1 MNLEF
6 LTDGVQVLEAQMQMR
21 EREDALRLARL
32 ENAEMR
38 AKQDLDVAKMRHLEA
53 RLRCLEETIASG
65 SGTAGGGARFLAT
78 PPLAYPTA
86 AAASTSSSSS
96 PCAAAASAVA
106 GGPSGNLL
114 VCGAFSLSRRR
125 VE

>member
-1 MNLEF
+1 
-6 LTDGVQVLEAQMQMR
+6 MQMR

-65 SGTAGGGARFLAT
+65 SGGARFLAT
-78 PPLAYPTA
+78 PPPLASPTA

-96 PCAAAASAVA
+96 PSAAAAVA
-106 GGPSGNLL
+106 GGPSGNLF
-114 VCGAFSLSRRR
+114 VCGTLTVRRR
-125 VE
+125 D

>member
-1 MNLEF
+1 M
-6 LTDGVQVLEAQMQMR
+6 QVLEAQIQMR

-53 RLRCLEETIASG
+53 RLRCLEETVAG
-65 SGTAGGGARFLAT
+65 GRGGTAGGVRFLAT
-78 PPLAYPTA
+78 PPPLASPTA

-96 PCAAAASAVA
+96 PSAAAASAGA
-106 GGPSGNLL
+106 GSPSGNLL
-114 VCGAFSLSRRR
+114 VRGAARSHCPERR